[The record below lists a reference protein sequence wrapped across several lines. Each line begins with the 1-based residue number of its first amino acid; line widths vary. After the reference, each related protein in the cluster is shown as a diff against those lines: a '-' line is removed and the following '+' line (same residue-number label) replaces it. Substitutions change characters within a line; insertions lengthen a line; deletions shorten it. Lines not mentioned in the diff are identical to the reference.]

1 MSLHFGICWIEDQ
14 ASDAEVGRVETA
26 VRGSGF
32 EPLIERVEQQDEIR
46 GFAERQTHHQDFDLI
61 LLDLNLGAGLRG
73 DELAQ
78 QVRAAFRSTTIL
90 FYSAEDE
97 SSLRDRM
104 AAHKVEGVYC
114 IHRDR
119 LAARVGELVSHL
131 SPALNRLSSMRGL
144 AARIVAECDQDFRA
158 ILAHLG
164 NDGDTAKGIAESL
177 RQRVRDSAAHQQ
189 GAVDELGS
197 LDALLASHVVHSAA
211 LYHEVKER
219 AGAQGGDELL
229 SITRKLKKD
238 FLSQVIIRRNT
249 LAHALEVRT
258 EAGWQIVRSAGDPVT
273 VADFP
278 RYRKEFQTQLQL
290 VRRLRAILIGE

>member
-14 ASDAEVGRVETA
+14 ASDAEVERVEAA
-26 VRGSGF
+26 VRASGF
-32 EPLIERVEQQDEIR
+32 EPLIERIEQQEDIR
-46 GFAERQTHHQDFDLI
+46 AFAERQTHHQDFDLI

-97 SSLRDRM
+97 SNLRDRM
-104 AAHKVEGVYC
+104 ATQKVEGVYC

-119 LAARVGELVSHL
+119 LATRVGELVSHL

-158 ILAHLG
+158 ILSHLG
-164 NDGDTAKGIAESL
+164 NGGAADGIADSL
-177 RQRVRDSAAHQQ
+177 RQRVNDAAAAQKETL
-189 GAVDELGS
+189 DELGS
-197 LDALLASHVVHSAA
+197 LDDLLASHVVHSGA
-211 LYHEVKER
+211 LYLEVKER
-219 AGAQGGDELL
+219 ARLQGGDELL
-229 SITRKLKKD
+229 AIVRKLHRGY
-238 FLSQVIIRRNT
+238 LSQVINRRNT
-249 LAHALEVRT
+249 LAHALEERT
-258 EAGWQIVRSAGDPVT
+258 DAGWQIARSAGDPVT

-278 RYRKEFQTQLQL
+278 RYRKEFQTQLEL
-290 VRRLRAILIGE
+290 VRRLRTILLDQ

>member
-14 ASDAEVGRVETA
+14 ASDAEVQRVENA

-32 EPLIERVEQQDEIR
+32 EPLIERIEQQEDIR
-46 GFAERQTHHQDFDLI
+46 TFAQRQNHHQDFDLI

-104 AAHKVEGVYC
+104 AAQKVEGVYC

-119 LAARVGELVSHL
+119 LATRVGELVSHL

-144 AARIVAECDQDFRA
+144 AARIVAECDQEFRA
-158 ILAHLG
+158 ILSHLG
-164 NDGDTAKGIAESL
+164 NDGEADGIAESL
-177 RQRVRDSAAHQQ
+177 RQRVRDSAANQQ
-189 GAVDELGS
+189 ANVEGLAS
-197 LDALLASHVVHSAA
+197 LDALLASHSVHSGA
-211 LYHEVKER
+211 LFYEVKER
-219 AGAQGGDELL
+219 ARLRGGDELL
-229 SITRKLKKD
+229 TIIRKLHKD
-238 FLSQVIIRRNT
+238 FLSQVIGRRNT
-249 LAHALEVRT
+249 LAHALEERGDM
-258 EAGWQIVRSAGDPVT
+258 GWQIVRNAGDPVT

-278 RYRKEFQTQLQL
+278 RYRKEFQTQLGL
-290 VRRLRAILIGE
+290 VRRLRSIVVGE